1 MVSLVTFGNR
11 RKQLPVE
18 SGIVLAA
25 FRTPAKRRES
35 TAHDAVVAHRW
46 VTWRGSHRKP
56 RYEREGRACSR
67 VRPAAKRQTEEGTGS
82 PAPSSNALRGRL
94 AGVVVPSPRVQL
106 RPTARRTHDPAR
118 VRDG

>member
-1 MVSLVTFGNR
+1 MVSLVIFGIAGSSFLWGVGSCSR
-11 RKQLPVE
+11 PSELRH
-18 SGIVLAA
+18 SG
-25 FRTPAKRRES
+25 RES
-35 TAHDAVVAHRW
+35 TAPDAVVAHRR

-56 RYEREGRACSR
+56 RYEREGRACSQ
-67 VRPAAKRQTEEGTGS
+67 VRPAAKRQVEEGTGS

-106 RPTARRTHDPAR
+106 RPTARRTHDAAR